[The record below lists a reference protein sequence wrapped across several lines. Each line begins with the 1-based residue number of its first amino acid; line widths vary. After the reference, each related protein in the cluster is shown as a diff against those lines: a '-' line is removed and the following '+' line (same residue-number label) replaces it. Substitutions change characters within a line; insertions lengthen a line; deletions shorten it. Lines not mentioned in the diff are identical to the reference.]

1 MKKNTFLKGIFKNKE
16 YLTIE
21 KKQHKNDGIQKPKVL
36 VVDDS
41 ITVRQGIKNLLHN
54 NYDVSLVQ
62 SVLSAIVS
70 ITLDKP
76 DLILLD
82 YEMPVCN
89 GQQML
94 AMLRSEEEF
103 ADIPVIFLT
112 TRTDQESVRRVVS
125 LKPEGYLSKYLKLSD
140 IKQKID
146 DYFERKKVN
155 GKIVTIDNTIFK
167 NKEYLT
173 IEKKQHKNDGIQKPK
188 VLVVDDSITVRQGIK
203 NLLHNNYDVSLV
215 QSVLSAIVSI
225 TLDKPDLILL
235 DYEMPVCNGQQMLAM
250 LRSEEEFADIPVI
263 FLTTRTDQESVR
275 RVVSLKP
282 EGYLSKYLKPEDIKQ
297 KIDNY
302 FENKRA

>member
-1 MKKNTFLKGIFKNKE
+1 M
-16 YLTIE
+16 
-21 KKQHKNDGIQKPKVL
+21 L

-112 TRTDQESVRRVVS
+112 
-125 LKPEGYLSKYLKLSD
+125 
-140 IKQKID
+140 
-146 DYFERKKVN
+146 
-155 GKIVTIDNTIFK
+155 
-167 NKEYLT
+167 
-173 IEKKQHKNDGIQKPK
+173 
-188 VLVVDDSITVRQGIK
+188 
-203 NLLHNNYDVSLV
+203 
-215 QSVLSAIVSI
+215 A
-225 TLDKPDLILL
+225 
-235 DYEMPVCNGQQMLAM
+235 
-250 LRSEEEFADIPVI
+250 
-263 FLTTRTDQESVR
+263 RTDQESVR